1 MIPRKAKDFIKP
13 TAEELGYSE
22 SLVDDFVSFYWQEVR
37 NKLSNPDSVKITIA
51 NLGTFNVMPWKVEG
65 ILLKYERVVK
75 YASRDTFHEYASVK
89 QTEKK
94 KFVLEKLIKKL
105 KEVEDKRVLV
115 KKIKEEYH
123 GKITNGNI
131 HAQEGDPG
139 RDNQRSIQEG
149 THREDSQR
157 EAEDL

>member
-1 MIPRKAKDFIKP
+1 MLPRKAKDFIKP

-22 SLVDDFVSFYWQEVR
+22 SLVNELVSFYWQEVR
-37 NKLSNPDSVKITIA
+37 NRLSNPDSIKLTIA
-51 NLGTFNVMPWKVEG
+51 NFGTFNVMSWKVKG
-65 ILLKYERVVK
+65 ILLKYDRVVK
-75 YASRDTFHEYASVK
+75 YANRGTFQEFASVK

-94 KFVLEKLIKKL
+94 KFVLEKLLEKL

-115 KKIKEEYH
+115 KKIKEEYY

-139 RDNQRSIQEG
+139 RDNQLDVQEG

-157 EAEDL
+157 STEDL